1 MAAGPGRLDGKVALV
16 TGGARGMGASH
27 VRTFL
32 AEGAKVVFGDVRRDE
47 GRSLEKELGGDC
59 RFAVHDVTAE
69 DDWAAIVA
77 ATTAAFGGL
86 DVLVNNAGILGFGSV
101 AEMTAADFRRFLEV
115 NLVSQWLG
123 IKHAGPV
130 MREGG
135 SIVNISSVNGLVG
148 AAGLTGY
155 SASKAGVRGL
165 TRSAAIE
172 LAPRR
177 IRVNSV
183 HPGGVATPMVGRDA
197 DDLEERRGGVMAG
210 LPIPRYASP
219 REVSNMVLFLA
230 GDESSYCTGAE
241 FVVDGGMTAGAGF

>member
-1 MAAGPGRLDGKVALV
+1 MGRLDGKVALV

-32 AEGAKVVFGDVRRDE
+32 GEGAKVVFGDVRRDE
-47 GRSLEKELGGDC
+47 GRSLEKELGDDC
-59 RFAVHDVTAE
+59 RFVAHDVTAE
-69 DDWAAIVA
+69 EGWSSIVER
-77 ATTAAFGGL
+77 ATATFGGL
-86 DVLVNNAGILGFGSV
+86 DILVNNAGVLGFGPV
-101 AEMTAADFRRFLEV
+101 ADMTVADFRKFLEV

-130 MREGG
+130 MSEGG

-165 TRSAAIE
+165 TRSAALE

-183 HPGGVATPMVGRDA
+183 HPGGVATPMVGRNA
-197 DDLEERRGGVMAG
+197 DDLEDRAGGVMSG

-219 REVSNMVLFLA
+219 QEISNMVLFLA
-230 GDESSYCTGAE
+230 SDESSYCTGAE